1 MEAITIREIVRE
13 LRGECV
19 PGRVQAVFQSSLL
32 DIVVTI
38 RNRSTRHLVL
48 SVRPALPS
56 AHLASRK
63 PRALPAPTAFCSLL
77 RKHLVGMVLTDILDP
92 GLERAVHLLF
102 AASGASPPA
111 FRLTVEIMGRWSN
124 IVLMEGDS
132 LRILDARRRVPPHPG
147 RERAIVQ
154 GETYRLP
161 PSGGRAYL
169 ETIGEEQ
176 FRQLQEQSE
185 KEGLPL
191 HAKLV
196 GLGPG
201 LLALAEARPGESLLE
216 SIRAV
221 IREID
226 EGKARPVYYPG
237 SGRLLPLPLP
247 EEAAGEAMEFQSM
260 SAAADHAFRNTADGE
275 ERAGLVARSRR
286 ELKRRLKKL
295 RKKEERLA
303 GEMGAGGEE
312 RLLQAAGRGLLA
324 SLGDIPR
331 GAASFELHDP
341 ENPGSP
347 PRTVELDP
355 SVGPRR
361 NAEAF
366 FRKAK
371 KARLRA
377 ESARRRLPALRKELA
392 AVQERIGSLETLP
405 LHELREQRRPP
416 PAGRGTGAAAGAG
429 KKKPLPDIREYR
441 GDRWRILVGKNS
453 RGNDYLTSR
462 VATPEDLWLH
472 ARDYPG
478 AHTVLKPVGPSSDPP
493 PEVVRAAAEVAA
505 WHSAAREES
514 LVDVSCALRKHVRK
528 VKGRPAGQVLVPKS
542 KTVRVRPRVPEGFR
556 EIRGP
561 VVK

>member
-1 MEAITIREIVRE
+1 MEAITIRKIVGE

-19 PGRVQAVFQSSLL
+19 PGRVQAVFQSSLQ
-32 DIVVTI
+32 DMVVTM
-38 RNRSTRHLVL
+38 RNRSTCHLLL

-56 AHLASRK
+56 AHLAARK
-63 PRALPAPTAFCSLL
+63 PRALPAPTAFVSLV
-77 RKHLVGMVLTDILDP
+77 RKHLVGLVLTDILDP
-92 GLERAVHLLF
+92 GLERVVHLLF
-102 AASGASPPA
+102 AATGAAPPA

-124 IVLMEGDS
+124 IVLMEGGT
-132 LRILDARRRVPPHPG
+132 LGIVDALRRVPPLPG
-147 RERAIVQ
+147 RERAIVP
-154 GETYRLP
+154 GEIYRPP

-176 FRQLQEQSE
+176 FRKIQEQSA

-201 LLALAEARPGESLLE
+201 LLALAEARTGESLLE

-221 IREID
+221 VREID

-247 EEAAGEAMEFQSM
+247 GEAAGEAVEFQSM
-260 SAAADHAFRNTADGE
+260 IAAADHAFRNTADGE
-275 ERAGLVARSRR
+275 ERARLVARRRR
-286 ELKRRLKKL
+286 ELKRRLKRL

-303 GEMGAGGEE
+303 GDEGAGGKEAA
-312 RLLQAAGRGLLA
+312 LQAAGRGLLTV
-324 SLGDIPR
+324 LGDIPR
-331 GAASFELHDP
+331 GAASFELRDP
-341 ENPGSP
+341 EDPGSP
-347 PRTVELDP
+347 PRMVDLDP
-355 SVGPRR
+355 AAGPRQ

-377 ESARRRLPALRKELA
+377 ESARRRLPVLRKEIA
-392 AVQERIGSLETLP
+392 AVEERIGSLGTAP
-405 LHELREQRRPP
+405 LHELQKQRRLS
-416 PAGRGTGAAAGAG
+416 PAGKRTGAAAG
-429 KKKPLPDIREYR
+429 KKALPDIREYR
-441 GDRWRILVGKNS
+441 GEHWRILVGKSS
-453 RGNDYLTSR
+453 RGNDYLTSKI
-462 VATPEDLWLH
+462 AMPDDLWLH

-478 AHTVLKPVGPSSDPP
+478 AHTVLKPVGPSGDPP
-493 PEVVRAAAEVAA
+493 PEIVRAAAEAA
-505 WHSAAREES
+505 AYHSAAREES
-514 LVDVSCALRKHVRK
+514 MVDVSCALRKHVRK
-528 VKGRPAGQVLVPKS
+528 VKGRPSGQVLVPKS

-556 EIRGP
+556 EIRGS